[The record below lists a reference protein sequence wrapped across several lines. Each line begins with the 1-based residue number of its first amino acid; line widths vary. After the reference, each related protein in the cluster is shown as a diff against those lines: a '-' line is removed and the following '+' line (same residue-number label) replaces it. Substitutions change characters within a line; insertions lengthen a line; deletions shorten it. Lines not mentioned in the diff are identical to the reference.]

1 MVDDVPSGPLL
12 NRLRIAIGAW
22 QPLTGRGLA
31 AFADASGARILAFQV
46 VLASLMALAVVW
58 SARQIVTT
66 TVEYALPNLPEE
78 PAGIAQRKLRW
89 PDREVRLLAQS
100 PHLALAVDPEATGEL
115 GLNGDLQIELGHEAL
130 IVRGV
135 LGQST
140 VGYGSEL
147 DLPLDRTS
155 AVAAWGAWRVPLLAV
170 LGVASVLFFLAT
182 WWVLATLYFLPTW
195 LFGWI
200 LRRQLTASGA
210 WRLCSASLWPAAL
223 IPGTALLLYTTLW
236 IRLPGL
242 IALWAI
248 HFPAAWFWL
257 IWSVISL
264 PARTS
269 GNEVPRPN
277 PFANASTDRKRSRST
292 AEGRARNPF
301 AD

>member
-1 MVDDVPSGPLL
+1 MQ
-12 NRLRIAIGAW
+12 RLRVAIGAW
-22 QPLTGRGLA
+22 QPLTGHGLA
-31 AFADASGARILAFQV
+31 AFADASGARILAFQA

-58 SARQIVTT
+58 SARQIVIT

-78 PAGIAQRKLRW
+78 PAGIALRKMRW
-89 PDREVRLLAQS
+89 PDRVVRLLAQS

-140 VGYGSEL
+140 VGYWSEL

-155 AVAAWGAWRVPLLAV
+155 AVAAWGAWRLPLLAV
-170 LGVASVLFFLAT
+170 LGVVSALLVLAT
-182 WWVLATLYFLPTW
+182 WWILATLYFLPAW
-195 LFGWI
+195 LFGWL
-200 LRRQLTASGA
+200 LRRRLSGSGA

-223 IPGTALLLYTTLW
+223 IPGAALLMYATLW

-242 IALWAI
+242 VVLWAL
-248 HFPAAWFWL
+248 HFPAAWVWL
-257 IWSVISL
+257 IWAVMSL
-264 PARTS
+264 PAGTS
-269 GNEVPRPN
+269 RDGDTRPN
-277 PFANASTDRKRSRST
+277 PFGHASPDGKRSRS
-292 AEGRARNPF
+292 AAAGRSRNPF